1 MRENKKITPK
11 HFKINED
18 WIQKS
23 NQNLV
28 MDLLRKQFKP
38 NKSK

>member
-1 MRENKKITPK
+1 MKENKKIIPK
-11 HFKINED
+11 HFNLNND

-28 MDLLRKQFKP
+28 MDLLKKQFKQ
-38 NKSK
+38 KK

>member
-1 MRENKKITPK
+1 MKENKKIIPK
-11 HFKINED
+11 HFKLNND

-28 MDLLRKQFKP
+28 MDLLRKQFKT
-38 NKSK
+38 NK

>member
-1 MRENKKITPK
+1 MKQKKKIIPK
-11 HFKINED
+11 HFKLNND

-28 MDLLRKQFKP
+28 MDLLRKQFKT
-38 NKSK
+38 NK

>member
-1 MRENKKITPK
+1 MKENKKIIPK
-11 HFKINED
+11 HFNLNND

-28 MDLLRKQFKP
+28 MDLLRKQFKT
-38 NKSK
+38 KK

>member
-1 MRENKKITPK
+1 MKENKKIIPK
-11 HFKINED
+11 HFNVNND

-28 MDLLRKQFKP
+28 MDLLRKQFKT
-38 NKSK
+38 NK

>member
-1 MRENKKITPK
+1 MKQKKKIIPK
-11 HFKINED
+11 HFNLNND

-28 MDLLRKQFKP
+28 MDLLRKQFKTK
-38 NKSK
+38 KS

>member
-28 MDLLRKQFKP
+28 IDY
-38 NKSK
+38 

>member
-1 MRENKKITPK
+1 MKENKKIIPK
-11 HFKINED
+11 HFKLNND

-28 MDLLRKQFKP
+28 MDLLRKQFK
-38 NKSK
+38 NKKS

>member
-1 MRENKKITPK
+1 MKENKKIIPK
-11 HFKINED
+11 HFNLNND

-28 MDLLRKQFKP
+28 MDLLRKQFKT
-38 NKSK
+38 KKQ